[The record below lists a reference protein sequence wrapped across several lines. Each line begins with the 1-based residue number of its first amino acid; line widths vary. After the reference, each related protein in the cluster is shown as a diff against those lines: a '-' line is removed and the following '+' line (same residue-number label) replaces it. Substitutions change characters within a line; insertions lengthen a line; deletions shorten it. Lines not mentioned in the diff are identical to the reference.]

1 MLLRRLSSLLA
12 TFSTSGGSPIFF
24 SRSPQLVEL
33 LLLFPELAQL
43 LLDGLELLAQVVL
56 ALGLGHLALDL
67 RIDLAGKLED
77 LALAVEE
84 LEDELHPLLEVH
96 RLQDLLLLLDGNV
109 DVGGDQSARWPG
121 WVMLSTSS
129 VAAAG
134 SSGIISMTSRASF
147 FRFMPS
153 ASISTS
159 SKVDLSSTGSMRALR

>member
-1 MLLRRLSSLLA
+1 MGTSTLA
-12 TFSTSGGSPIFF
+12 AI
-24 SRSPQLVEL
+24 R
-33 LLLFPELAQL
+33 
-43 LLDGLELLAQVVL
+43 
-56 ALGLGHLALDL
+56 
-67 RIDLAGKLED
+67 
-77 LALAVEE
+77 
-84 LEDELHPLLEVH
+84 
-96 RLQDLLLLLDGNV
+96 
-109 DVGGDQSARWPG
+109 SARWPG